1 MDNLKVK
8 RLGKFRQRIVIS
20 VLGFIYVGGK
30 VYWTGELL
38 SYVTILEEKIRRR
51 GYEINDFDYR
61 VYWNDWEYKWE
72 LIKIL

>member
-1 MDNLKVK
+1 MDDFQIK

-38 SYVTILEEKIRRR
+38 SYVTILEEKIKWRSTASNQLAY
-51 GYEINDFDYR
+51 GL
-61 VYWNDWEYKWE
+61 YWNDWEYKWE